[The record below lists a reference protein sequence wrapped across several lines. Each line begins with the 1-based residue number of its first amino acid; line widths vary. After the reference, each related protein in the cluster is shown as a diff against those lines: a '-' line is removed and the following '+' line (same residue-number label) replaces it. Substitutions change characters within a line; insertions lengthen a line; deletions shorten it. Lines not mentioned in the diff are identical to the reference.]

1 MIIFAVGMIAVTI
14 LLFASFNIIY
24 TVLFKFL
31 WPLSKVMIIVVILL
45 VLNQYT
51 HMA

>member
-1 MIIFAVGMIAVTI
+1 MFIFAVGMIVVTV

-31 WPLSKVMIIVVILL
+31 WPLSKAMVIGVILL
-45 VLNQYT
+45 ILNHYT
-51 HMA
+51 HMV